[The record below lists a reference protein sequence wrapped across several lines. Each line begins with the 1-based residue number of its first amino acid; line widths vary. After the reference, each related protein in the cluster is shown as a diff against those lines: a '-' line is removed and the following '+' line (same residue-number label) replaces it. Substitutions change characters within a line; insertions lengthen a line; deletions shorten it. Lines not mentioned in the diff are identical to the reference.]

1 MEIFIG
7 IVVVGA
13 IIMIIILTN
22 DAKIS
27 NENNSIIEKV
37 VNDNIV
43 ELVRIR
49 NGFTREDS
57 NITNDDFLSK
67 MEIFLTKNFDTS
79 IYPLESNSDD
89 YSTQAVNNRTKI
101 AEIRSEVFIKVRDAV
116 DDYRIEHPKLSDL
129 KYF

>member
-1 MEIFIG
+1 LVLG
-7 IVVVGA
+7 V
-13 IIMIIILTN
+13 
-22 DAKIS
+22 
-27 NENNSIIEKV
+27 
-37 VNDNIV
+37 
-43 ELVRIR
+43 LVRIR

-57 NITNDDFLSK
+57 NITNDDFLSR

-116 DDYRIEHPKLSDL
+116 DDYRIEHPKLSDF
-129 KYF
+129 KYYFNEEYIDIISQHIKTLSNKYT